1 MYLLER
7 VHRLKFSQDNKLSQN
22 TSNLNVL
29 SRIQP
34 FLSELYQK
42 TYIIIRIERE
52 GLSIYRVV
60 HLHVRIVG
68 IIAVNMRNITVKKTQ
83 PALLITFEASLPM
96 S

>member
-42 TYIIIRIERE
+42 TLLIHIERQ
-52 GLSIYRVV
+52 GLSIYLVV

>member
-7 VHRLKFSQDNKLSQN
+7 VHRLRFSQDNKLSQN

-42 TYIIIRIERE
+42 MLLIHIERQ